1 MIKINKGNEPAAWTQ
16 IKQTPGIAFDN
27 ADKTALRDALL
38 REQGFICGYCMR
50 RVSNTTSRIEH
61 LKPQTI
67 SIAENHPE
75 ETMDYHNMIICCNG
89 DIDGNNNPKAFH
101 CDRKKGETPIHFT
114 PFDSN
119 AINTLSYSSKD
130 GEIKSS
136 DINYST
142 DINKTLNLNQPLLK
156 ANRQAK
162 LKGVIQ
168 MLGRKNNW
176 KKSEIKKMIDTY
188 SSKDSDGKMNDYCG
202 IVVWFLTKRYNSS
215 RG

>member
-1 MIKINKGNEPAAWTQ
+1 
-16 IKQTPGIAFDN
+16 
-27 ADKTALRDALL
+27 
-38 REQGFICGYCMR
+38 MR
-50 RVSNTTSRIEH
+50 RVSNNNTRIEH

-75 ETMDYHNMIICCNG
+75 ETLDYRNMIICCNG
-89 DIDGNNNPKAFH
+89 DINGNDNPKAFH

-114 PFDSN
+114 PFDAN
-119 AINTLSYSSKD
+119 AIDTLSYSSRD

-136 DINYST
+136 DTNCND

-168 MLGRKNNW
+168 MLGRKSDW

-188 SSKDSDGKMNDYCG
+188 SYKDSDGKMYEYCG
-202 IVVWFLTKRYNSS
+202 IVVWFLTKRYNSA